1 MRMAIGPGISRC
13 CFETHED
20 VPHAM
25 WAVLGKQADPFID
38 RLSREKFLVDLKG
51 INGLWGQ
58 LAGVPANQIEISD
71 LCTACRQDLFWSHRH
86 VGEARGVMSAVIQL
100 TE

>member
-1 MRMAIGPGISRC
+1 M
-13 CFETHED
+13 
-20 VPHAM
+20 
-25 WAVLGKQADPFID
+25 
-38 RLSREKFLVDLKG
+38 VDLKG

>member
-1 MRMAIGPGISRC
+1 MAIGPGISRC

-25 WAVLGKQADPFID
+25 WVVLGKQADPFID